1 MKQIVKHALL
11 TMALTSMTV
20 GLVGTEAGAAR
31 NKSDTIKPTPPSVA
45 KGKSGVIKPRDDVAP
60 PSAEKGIKDQAV
72 KGCGNCGVTGRV
84 AAPPAVA
91 DPAPPP
97 PSVDIET
104 GQLLIKDK
112 PVAARRAHSGPGGT
126 PPSTAAALKKRKG
139 PKIRD
144 DSVYSTPLRVS
155 PPGGGAPS
163 TAKGGKTGWL
173 LGIGGLAAILA
184 VVAASGGG
192 GTPVSR

>member
-11 TMALTSMTV
+11 TAALSSMAV

-31 NKSDTIKPTPPSVA
+31 NKSDTIKPTPPSAA
-45 KGKSGVIKPRDDVAP
+45 KGKSGVIRPRDDVAP
-60 PSAEKGIKDQAV
+60 PSAEKGIKDNAV
-72 KGCGNCGVTGRV
+72 KGCSGCGMTGRV

-97 PSVDIET
+97 PSVDFET
-104 GQLLIKDK
+104 GQLLIKTPIK
-112 PVAARRAHSGPGGT
+112 PVPARRAHSGPGGT
-126 PPSTAAALKKRKG
+126 P
-139 PKIRD
+139 
-144 DSVYSTPLRVS
+144 
-155 PPGGGAPS
+155 PS

-184 VVAASGGG
+184 VVAVSGG